1 MKRTIALAAASMIAV
16 AGLAAPSFAEDAMKP
31 AAGTETQSGTTASP
45 DAATTAS
52 TTAEVDTSALIA
64 AIGANQTSVTQI
76 PTITDVSKLKVVKVS
91 DIATA
96 DEDKTKLETALSEN
110 KEQVTALQTAVD
122 ANAALKAELEKQQV
136 EASSVVATKMEAD
149 GSMTVFVQ

>member
-45 DAATTAS
+45 DAGTTAS